1 MKPGILLRIFYST
14 SQLCTALHAL
24 HRSAVTH
31 PHFHPR
37 PHSPGV
43 STSTIHLA
51 SPHAHAHHFER
62 ARTHR
67 RDDTRRD
74 KSLITPTPSSPPLAS
89 SLLTA
94 RTHLITLAPTPT
106 HAPPDQTKRK
116 AISTSHGNEIRLIV
130 QGHVNIM
137 FYAVDSPS
145 YACAS
150 ASGTP
155 EKKERKEE
163 KRFL

>member
-1 MKPGILLRIFYST
+1 VRGRCVCVWEKRRHRQMKPGILLRIFYST

-67 RDDTRRD
+67 RDETRRD
-74 KSLITPTPSSPPLAS
+74 KSLITPSSPPLPSCLPFSPHARTS
-89 SLLTA
+89 SLVLQLSRTPHQTRPNA
-94 RTHLITLAPTPT
+94 RLSHLPR
-106 HAPPDQTKRK
+106 KRNQ
-116 AISTSHGNEIRLIV
+116 INCTG
-130 QGHVNIM
+130 
-137 FYAVDSPS
+137 
-145 YACAS
+145 AC
-150 ASGTP
+150 
-155 EKKERKEE
+155 
-163 KRFL
+163 